1 MAQPHKINVTAEA
14 ALAFNRDV
22 YYGHGKLE
30 VLPKVTVRTLKDIA
44 TVYTPGAGFAVRE
57 IVARP
62 EALSEQTAK
71 DNTIAVVTDGSAVL
85 GLGNVGPR
93 AAAPVMEGKA
103 VMFKLLVGI
112 DSLALNVIARD
123 GAHLVDIMCALE
135 PSFGGYN
142 LEDVRA
148 PICFEVMNELKRC
161 LPIPVLH
168 DDQYGT
174 ATVVTAALTNAW
186 KVTGRD
192 PKRQCIVVNGAG
204 ASATATV
211 DLLLAYGVGNIVVHD
226 KDGILH
232 SGQDYS
238 ETHRRWLAERTN
250 REKLVGGLAEAMRGA
265 DVFIG
270 LSVAGQVTSRM
281 VASMAPKPII
291 LALAN
296 PVPEI
301 MPEEAKAGGAVI
313 VGTGRYDYSNQ
324 CNNVL
329 GFPALL
335 RGALDTKAREI
346 NHAMCLATAVAIAS
360 DVPDDMLSPDC
371 VVPTPLSE
379 TLYPRAAEAA
389 ARAAVASGVARLDPG
404 VGWVEA
410 NTGRLRELVAWRQR
424 GLAGM
429 TRRARQTSRAHQ
441 RGITSA

>member
-1 MAQPHKINVTAEA
+1 LGRPRKIKVTAEA

-30 VLPKVTVRTLKDIA
+30 VLPKVAVRKLKDIA

-71 DNTIAVVTDGSAVL
+71 DNMIAVVTDGSAVL

-112 DSLALNVIARD
+112 DSIALNVEARD

-148 PICFEVMNELKRC
+148 PVCFDVMNELKRR

-174 ATVVTAALTNAW
+174 ATVVTAALMNAW

-192 PKRQCIVVNGAG
+192 PRQQRIVVNGAG
-204 ASATATV
+204 ASGTATV
-211 DLLLAYGVGNIVVHD
+211 DLLLAYGVGDIVVHD
-226 KDGILH
+226 KDGIVH
-232 SGQDYS
+232 AGRDYP
-238 ETHRRWLAERTN
+238 EPHRRWLAGRTN
-250 REKLVGGLAEAMRGA
+250 RENRVGGLVEAMRGA
-265 DVFIG
+265 DIFVG

-281 VASMAPKPII
+281 VASMAPAPIV

-296 PVPEI
+296 PIPEI
-301 MPEEAKAGGAVI
+301 MPEEARAGGAVI
-313 VGTGRYDYSNQ
+313 VGTGRYDYPNQ

-346 NHAMCLATAVAIAS
+346 NHAMCLAAAAAIAS
-360 DVPDDMLSPDC
+360 DVSDDKLSPEC
-371 VVPTPLSE
+371 IVPTPLST

-404 VGWVEA
+404 AGWVES
-410 NTGRLRELVAWRQR
+410 NTRHLRELVSRRQR
-424 GLAGM
+424 SLAGA
-429 TRRARQTSRAHQ
+429 TRWVRSQTSR
-441 RGITSA
+441 G